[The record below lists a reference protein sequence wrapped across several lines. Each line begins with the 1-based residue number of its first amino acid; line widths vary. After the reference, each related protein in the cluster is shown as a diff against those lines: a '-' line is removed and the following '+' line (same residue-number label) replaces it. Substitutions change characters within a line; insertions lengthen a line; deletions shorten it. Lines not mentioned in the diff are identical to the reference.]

1 MPKESWLDEIDFMD
15 IQDEDVLDEKKTNNR
30 IRSIIRG
37 VVKIELIK
45 RLEEQK
51 ELFPLT
57 HRESLYYIN
66 FYIVQKK
73 FNHAPKEVK
82 KSILDSA
89 KSIHTKEM
97 HRIRKAFLTLR
108 NNIATETVDMLIEKD
123 LYEKIY
129 RYLVY
134 QWLKEEFYIKKTII
148 RRYIYGLVVFFPEI
162 KPEPTIKLSSD
173 LIKTSKPKPKSSPR
187 VLGAKVSSDQEEK
200 KSMFDKIIGVFKQK
214 DTPETKKNI

>member
-1 MPKESWLDEIDFMD
+1 MAKESWFDEIDFMD
-15 IQDEDVLDEKKTNNR
+15 AEDEDILDEKKTSNR

-45 RLEEQK
+45 RLEDQK

-57 HRESLYYIN
+57 HKESLYYIN

-73 FNHAPKEVK
+73 FHHASKEVK
-82 KSILDSA
+82 RSILDSA

-108 NNIATETVDMLIEKD
+108 NNIATETVDMHIEKD

-134 QWLKEEFYIKKTII
+134 QWLKEEFYIKKTTI

-162 KPEPTIKLSSD
+162 KPEPTTKLSSD

-187 VLGAKVSSDQEEK
+187 ALGVEASSAKEEK
-200 KSMFDKIIGVFKQK
+200 KSVFDKIIRVFKSK
-214 DTPETKKNI
+214 DAPNTK